1 MKERNIIEALL
12 LFVVICCPL
21 IGQGKNSVRERE
33 HPCIY
38 VSSSERAEIQRK
50 VNETSWARDAFSK
63 IRKRVEKYVNRH
75 VDDPEWIVSRLAMY
89 WKDGERYTQCY
100 LKNQNW
106 ERGEGN
112 APVPTVRMPG
122 MRTWNKYVNV
132 PLEQRT
138 PYNETGD
145 MLGLN
150 RQDPSAPPVK
160 VPYKE
165 SGHMIRSNNAEI
177 LTLAEDASFV
187 YWVTGEEKFA
197 RFAADIFNTW
207 LAGTYYMNPIL
218 DPEQSCGGP
227 GGWAPG
233 GICGYY
239 DYEQIHDDL
248 AMHAAVVYDF
258 LYDYLKVHPHVH
270 FKEIGKST
278 QDVAGEVFKRFIE
291 IGFVRGGR
299 DGNWNVNGWNVMI
312 RPVLVLED
320 DSAYA
325 DRKGRNYYLN
335 FLVKE
340 STEFHE
346 AIPGMLKNYDA
357 VTGLWPESPGYSFG
371 TIDMLL
377 DWAMQLKNNGIDIVA
392 GNPILEKAAMAVFPW
407 MDDSANMVV
416 FGDSRGGS
424 ANFLTFERLLA
435 YYRQTGNLEGV
446 RKVSVALRKGIV
458 LGKYCRSDVG
468 WPGICTFVAEIP
480 EEADVENERAS
491 YSPHHRF
498 ITMKNW
504 EHPYKMMACV
514 YGGTKGYHLT
524 PNGLALQLYAYGY
537 ALAPDAAAYESY
549 WSKDHAYHQSVTGS
563 NTVLPGYTEGE
574 ITINAMEPSVP
585 SGSFVNEKA
594 LTSFFNFVDVSAG
607 EKRRTVIMVEN
618 TPYSGYYVDVFRSD
632 QNDNDY
638 LFHHV
643 GSSMDLSDA
652 EGNCMK
658 MVAEESF
665 QKKYHGGYDWFTNIR
680 KTDYDGDF
688 VASWTMPEG
697 IKARLW
703 MAGMPSREIYQMD
716 APATTMNKGLT
727 PGNISMPPAATPTL
741 LVRQEGV
748 NAASHP
754 FVAVYEAYK
763 DNSPSVRHV
772 ETLRGDVDCVGLKI
786 ETAGS
791 KEDYLFSTSGVRS
804 YAPSG
809 QMSFRGCLGM
819 VRTHRGEVE
828 CLYLGNG
835 RMLRAGEIS
844 ISADVDV
851 YAALYKKDGKW
862 YYSSTGPIRVK
873 LGKKEYNLT
882 NGYDLYVE

>member
-1 MKERNIIEALL
+1 
-12 LFVVICCPL
+12 
-21 IGQGKNSVRERE
+21 
-33 HPCIY
+33 
-38 VSSSERAEIQRK
+38 
-50 VNETSWARDAFSK
+50 
-63 IRKRVEKYVNRH
+63 
-75 VDDPEWIVSRLAMY
+75 
-89 WKDGERYTQCY
+89 
-100 LKNQNW
+100 
-106 ERGEGN
+106 
-112 APVPTVRMPG
+112 
-122 MRTWNKYVNV
+122 
-132 PLEQRT
+132 
-138 PYNETGD
+138 
-145 MLGLN
+145 
-150 RQDPSAPPVK
+150 
-160 VPYKE
+160 
-165 SGHMIRSNNAEI
+165 
-177 LTLAEDASFV
+177 
-187 YWVTGEEKFA
+187 
-197 RFAADIFNTW
+197 
-207 LAGTYYMNPIL
+207 
-218 DPEQSCGGP
+218 
-227 GGWAPG
+227 
-233 GICGYY
+233 
-239 DYEQIHDDL
+239 
-248 AMHAAVVYDF
+248 
-258 LYDYLKVHPHVH
+258 
-270 FKEIGKST
+270 
-278 QDVAGEVFKRFIE
+278 
-291 IGFVRGGR
+291 
-299 DGNWNVNGWNVMI
+299 
-312 RPVLVLED
+312 
-320 DSAYA
+320 
-325 DRKGRNYYLN
+325 
-335 FLVKE
+335 
-340 STEFHE
+340 
-346 AIPGMLKNYDA
+346 
-357 VTGLWPESPGYSFG
+357 
-371 TIDMLL
+371 
-377 DWAMQLKNNGIDIVA
+377 
-392 GNPILEKAAMAVFPW
+392 
-407 MDDSANMVV
+407 
-416 FGDSRGGS
+416 
-424 ANFLTFERLLA
+424 
-435 YYRQTGNLEGV
+435 
-446 RKVSVALRKGIV
+446 
-458 LGKYCRSDVG
+458 
-468 WPGICTFVAEIP
+468 
-480 EEADVENERAS
+480 
-491 YSPHHRF
+491 
-498 ITMKNW
+498 
-504 EHPYKMMACV
+504 
-514 YGGTKGYHLT
+514 
-524 PNGLALQLYAYGY
+524 
-537 ALAPDAAAYESY
+537 
-549 WSKDHAYHQSVTGS
+549 
-563 NTVLPGYTEGE
+563 
-574 ITINAMEPSVP
+574 MEPSVL

-652 EGNCMK
+652 EGNCMQ

-741 LVRQEGV
+741 LVRQKGV

-786 ETAGS
+786 ETVGS

-819 VRTHRGEVE
+819 VRKHRGEWE

-882 NGYDLYVE
+882 NGYGLYVE